1 VLSSLSVP
9 TASFILTVAL
19 SLQGSPAAEQPPQPW
34 TDDRPLT
41 RMAQNLTRD
50 LVSVPALDTVTIAAL
65 GAMGAAVSRPS
76 DHSIAR
82 WVDRAGQQRS
92 YTPIGSLIG
101 NEWLQGG
108 AAIATYA
115 IGRVQKSPELTHM
128 GSDLIR
134 AQVLNGVFTTTLKLA
149 APRDRPNGGGR
160 SFPSGHSSATFASAT
175 VLGEHYGWKVG
186 VPAYAVAGFIG
197 WTRVRDREHW
207 LSDVIFGS
215 ALGIVAG
222 KTVTRGHM
230 GRWTIAPMA
239 LNGGG
244 GIYLVRR

>member
-1 VLSSLSVP
+1 VP
-9 TASFILTVAL
+9 TASWVLTVAL
-19 SLQGSPAAEQPPQPW
+19 SLQGQPAQAPPTMW

-41 RMAQNLTRD
+41 RMAQNLKRD
-50 LVSVPALDTVTIAAL
+50 LVAVPALDTLAIVAAGAL
-65 GAMGAAVSRPS
+65 GAGAVRPS
-76 DHSIAR
+76 DHSVAR
-82 WVDRAGQQRS
+82 WVDRAGEQRS
-92 YTPIGSLIG
+92 YTPIGSMLG

-115 IGRVQKSPELTHM
+115 IGRVQKSPEAAHI

-149 APRDRPNGGGR
+149 AARDRPNGGDR
-160 SFPSGHSSATFASAT
+160 SFPSGHSSATFASAA

-186 VPAYAVAGFIG
+186 VPAYAMAGFIG

-207 LSDVIFGS
+207 ISDVIFGS

-222 KTVTRGHM
+222 RTVTRGHAS
-230 GRWTIAPMA
+230 RWTIAPVA
-239 LNGGG
+239 SRTRA
-244 GIYLVRR
+244 GIYVVKR